1 MGAWQRWQD
10 WATVGVGA
18 IALATPFV
26 FGADLGSAA
35 AWTAY
40 VVGAV
45 LVAGGL
51 WSASTSMANVLIEWI
66 PLFAGLGLFISP
78 WILGFAADPAMAWMS
93 WILGGIV
100 IVNSGLELLFQPQPS
115 LA

>member
-10 WATVGVGA
+10 WATVGLGA
-18 IALATPFV
+18 IVLATPFV
-26 FGADLGSAA
+26 FGADPASAA
-35 AWTAY
+35 ALTAY

-51 WSASTSMANVLIEWI
+51 WSASTATASVSIEWI
-66 PLFAGLGLFISP
+66 PLIAGLGLFVSP
-78 WILGFAADPAMAWMS
+78 WVLGFAADPVMAWMS

-100 IVNSGLELLFQPQPS
+100 IVNSAVEIFRPRRS